1 MPQNSEIWDEQLQN
15 AFKQFIEQLVENI
28 AKYNYNTLFET
39 KFAQLMK
46 NKIEE
51 EKRKKSRI
59 DKMKGDSKERIEQK
73 LKFLYSKELERI
85 RQINKLYK
93 IEKSKTQ
100 VDIQYAKCSGEK
112 IINFSLCL
120 LPIRNIQ

>member
-51 EKRKKSRI
+51 EKRKRAGLIK
-59 DKMKGDSKERIEQK
+59 
-73 LKFLYSKELERI
+73 
-85 RQINKLYK
+85 
-93 IEKSKTQ
+93 
-100 VDIQYAKCSGEK
+100 
-112 IINFSLCL
+112 
-120 LPIRNIQ
+120 